1 MGVSVSDPCT
11 REFAVAA
18 PGAALTIDLDRAG
31 SVHTSSTETSM
42 RRSLVVSL
50 AMLALVNAPAVA
62 QTCLGLASYSSGNM
76 QVSGNGQFAEGANR
90 FGAGFNYGLP
100 ASVFAGA
107 QISTTSFDGADASSL
122 GIGANVGYQ
131 LSLGK
136 AANIHVCPTASL
148 ELGMGPDDDALGINA
163 SSRAANVGFSL
174 GTTMG
179 ASPRMQIVP
188 SAGLGLAYLKLK
200 VEDATTTSELSDTY
214 GQARLGVGFIF
225 NQQIA
230 VRPSIDIPLGLDNS
244 DPTFGLTVAYS
255 FGSKPAPARK
265 R

>member
-1 MGVSVSDPCT
+1 
-11 REFAVAA
+11 
-18 PGAALTIDLDRAG
+18 
-31 SVHTSSTETSM
+31 M
-42 RRSLVVSL
+42 RRMLVAS
-50 AMLALVNAPAVA
+50 LALVAVINAPAAA
-62 QTCLGLASYSSGNM
+62 QTCLGLASFSHGNM
-76 QVSGNGQFAEGANR
+76 QVSGNGQFNDGSNR

-131 LSLGK
+131 MTVGK
-136 AANIHVCPTASL
+136 AANIHVCPVASL
-148 ELGMGPDDDALGINA
+148 ELGMGPDDDAAGIDA
-163 SSRAANVGFSL
+163 SSRNANIGFSL

-179 ASPRMQIVP
+179 STPRMQIVP
-188 SAGLGLAYLKLK
+188 TAGLGLAYTKLSL
-200 VEDATTTSELSDTY
+200 DDGAATTDVSETY

-244 DPTFGLTVAYS
+244 DPTFGVTVAYS

>member
-1 MGVSVSDPCT
+1 
-11 REFAVAA
+11 
-18 PGAALTIDLDRAG
+18 
-31 SVHTSSTETSM
+31 M

-50 AMLALVNAPAVA
+50 ALLAMVESPAVA
-62 QTCLGLASYSSGNM
+62 QTCLGLASFSTGNM
-76 QVSGNGQFAEGANR
+76 QVSGNGQFTNGSNR

-107 QISTTSFDGADASSL
+107 QISTTSFDGASSSSL
-122 GIGANVGYQ
+122 GVGANVGYQ
-131 LSLGK
+131 MSVGK

-148 ELGMGPDDDALGINA
+148 ELGNGPDATGING
-163 SSRAANVGFSL
+163 SSRAANVGFSM

-179 ASPRMQIVP
+179 ANPRMKILP
-188 SAGLGLAYLKLK
+188 TAGLGLAYSKLKL
-200 VEDATTTSELSDTY
+200 DDGTTTTELSDTY

-230 VRPSIDIPLGLDNS
+230 VRPSVDIPLGLQNS

-255 FGSKPAPARK
+255 FGSSSRPAPARK

>member
-1 MGVSVSDPCT
+1 
-11 REFAVAA
+11 
-18 PGAALTIDLDRAG
+18 
-31 SVHTSSTETSM
+31 M
-42 RRSLVVSL
+42 RRTLVASL
-50 AMLALVNAPAVA
+50 ALIAVVNAPAAA
-62 QTCLGLASYSSGNM
+62 QTCLGLASFSQGSM
-76 QVSGNGQFAEGANR
+76 QVSGNGQFSDGANR

-100 ASVFAGA
+100 ASVFGGA

-131 LSLGK
+131 LSMGK

-148 ELGMGPDDDALGINA
+148 ELGMGPDDDALGLNA
-163 SSRAANVGFSL
+163 SSRAANLGFSV

-179 ASPRMQIVP
+179 STPRMQIIP
-188 SAGLGLAYLKLK
+188 TAGLGLAYLK
-200 VEDATTTSELSDTY
+200 VSVDNGTTTSELSDTY
-214 GQARLGVGFIF
+214 AQARLGVGFLF

-230 VRPSIDIPLGLDNS
+230 VRPSVDIPLGLDNS

>member
-1 MGVSVSDPCT
+1 
-11 REFAVAA
+11 
-18 PGAALTIDLDRAG
+18 
-31 SVHTSSTETSM
+31 M

-50 AMLALVNAPAVA
+50 ALLAMVESPAVA
-62 QTCLGLASYSSGNM
+62 QTCLGLASFSSGNM
-76 QVSGNGQFAEGANR
+76 QVSGNGQFTDGANR
-90 FGAGFNYGLP
+90 FGAGFTYGLP

-107 QISTTSFDGADASSL
+107 QISTTSFDGAPSSSL

-131 LSLGK
+131 MSVGK
-136 AANIHVCPTASL
+136 ASNIHVCPTASL
-148 ELGMGPDDDALGINA
+148 ELGMGPDDDANSINA
-163 SSRAANVGFSL
+163 SSRSANVGFSL

-179 ASPRMQIVP
+179 ANPRMKILP
-188 SAGLGLAYLKLK
+188 TAGLGLAYTKLKL
-200 VEDATTTSELSDTY
+200 EDPTSTLEVSDTY

-230 VRPSIDIPLGLDNS
+230 VRPSIDIPLGLQGS

>member
-1 MGVSVSDPCT
+1 
-11 REFAVAA
+11 
-18 PGAALTIDLDRAG
+18 
-31 SVHTSSTETSM
+31 M

-50 AMLALVNAPAVA
+50 ALLAMVWSPAVA
-62 QTCLGLASYSSGNM
+62 QTCLGLASFSQGHM
-76 QVSGNGQFAEGANR
+76 QVSGNGQFTEGSNR

-100 ASVFAGA
+100 ASVFGGA

-136 AANIHVCPTASL
+136 AANVHVCPVASL
-148 ELGMGPDDDALGINA
+148 ELGMGPDDDALGIDA

-179 ASPRMQIVP
+179 ANPRMKIIP
-188 SAGLGLAYLKLK
+188 TAGLGLAYSKLKL
-200 VEDATTTSELSDTY
+200 DDGTTTTELSDTY
-214 GQARLGVGFIF
+214 GQARLGVGILF

-230 VRPSIDIPLGLDNS
+230 VRPSVDIPLGLDNS
-244 DPTFGLTVAYS
+244 NPTFGLTVAYS
-255 FGSKPAPARK
+255 FGSKPAPAR
-265 R
+265 RR

>member
-1 MGVSVSDPCT
+1 
-11 REFAVAA
+11 
-18 PGAALTIDLDRAG
+18 
-31 SVHTSSTETSM
+31 M
-42 RRSLVVSL
+42 RRSIVVSL
-50 AMLALVNAPAVA
+50 ALLAIGNAPAVA
-62 QTCLGLASYSSGNM
+62 QTCQGLASFSHGKM
-76 QVSGNGQFAEGANR
+76 QVSANGQFADGSNR
-90 FGAGFNYGLP
+90 FGGGFNYGLP

-107 QISTTSFDGADASSL
+107 QISTTSYDGAPSNSL

-131 LSLGK
+131 MSVGK
-136 AANIHVCPTASL
+136 AANIHVCPVASL
-148 ELGMGPDDDALGINA
+148 ELGMGPDDDVLGIDA

-179 ASPRMQIVP
+179 STPRMQIIP
-188 SAGLGLAYLKLK
+188 TAGLGLAYSKLSL
-200 VEDATTTSELSDTY
+200 DDGTTTTELSDTY

-230 VRPSIDIPLGLDNS
+230 VRPSVDIPLGLDNS

>member
-1 MGVSVSDPCT
+1 
-11 REFAVAA
+11 
-18 PGAALTIDLDRAG
+18 
-31 SVHTSSTETSM
+31 M
-42 RRSLVVSL
+42 RRTLVASL
-50 AMLALVNAPAVA
+50 ALIAVVNAPAAA
-62 QTCLGLASYSSGNM
+62 QTCLGLASFSQGKM
-76 QVSGNGQFAEGANR
+76 QVSGNGQFASGANR

-107 QISTTSFDGADASSL
+107 QVSTTSYDGAPSSSL

-131 LSLGK
+131 MSVGK
-136 AANIHVCPTASL
+136 ASNIHVCPTASL
-148 ELGMGPDDDALGINA
+148 ELGMGPDDDANGINA
-163 SSRAANVGFSL
+163 SSRSANVGFSL
-174 GTTMG
+174 GTMMG
-179 ASPRMQIVP
+179 ATPRMRIVP
-188 SAGLGLAYLKLK
+188 TAGLGLAYSKLKL
-200 VEDATTTSELSDTY
+200 EETGNPTTEISDTY

>member
-1 MGVSVSDPCT
+1 
-11 REFAVAA
+11 
-18 PGAALTIDLDRAG
+18 
-31 SVHTSSTETSM
+31 M
-42 RRSLVVSL
+42 RRTLVAS
-50 AMLALVNAPAVA
+50 LALVAVINAPAAA
-62 QTCLGLASYSSGNM
+62 QTCLGLASFSHGKM
-76 QVSGNGQFAEGANR
+76 QVAGNGQFSDGSNR

-100 ASVFAGA
+100 AGLFAGA
-107 QISTTSFDGADASSL
+107 QVSTTSFDGADASSL

-131 LSLGK
+131 MTVGK

-148 ELGMGPDDDALGINA
+148 ELGMGPDDDAAGINA

-179 ASPRMQIVP
+179 STPRMQIVP
-188 SAGLGLAYLKLK
+188 TAGLGLAYAKLSL
-200 VEDATTTSELSDTY
+200 DDGTATTELSDTY

-225 NQQIA
+225 NQQIS
-230 VRPSIDIPLGLDNS
+230 VRPSVDIPLGLDNS
-244 DPTFGLTVAYS
+244 DPTFGLSVAYS

>member
-1 MGVSVSDPCT
+1 
-11 REFAVAA
+11 
-18 PGAALTIDLDRAG
+18 
-31 SVHTSSTETSM
+31 M

-50 AMLALVNAPAVA
+50 ALLAIVRSPAVA
-62 QTCLGLASYSSGNM
+62 QTCLGLASFTHGNM
-76 QVSGNGQFAEGANR
+76 QASGNGQFSDGMNR
-90 FGAGFNYGLP
+90 FGAGFTYGLP

-107 QISTTSFDGADASSL
+107 QISTTSFDGAPSSSL

-136 AANIHVCPTASL
+136 AANIAVCPTASF
-148 ELGMGPDDDALGINA
+148 EIGMGPDDDALGIN
-163 SSRAANVGFSL
+163 VGFSL

-179 ASPRMQIVP
+179 STPRMQIIP
-188 SAGLGLAYLKLK
+188 SAGLGLAYTKLKL
-200 VEDATTTSELSDTY
+200 DDGTTTTELSDTY

-230 VRPSIDIPLGLDNS
+230 VRPSVDIPLGLDNS

-255 FGSKPAPARK
+255 FGSKPAPAR
-265 R
+265 RR

>member
-1 MGVSVSDPCT
+1 
-11 REFAVAA
+11 
-18 PGAALTIDLDRAG
+18 
-31 SVHTSSTETSM
+31 M

-50 AMLALVNAPAVA
+50 ALLAMVESPAVA
-62 QTCLGLASYSSGNM
+62 QTCLVLASFSHGNM
-76 QVSGNGQFAEGANR
+76 QASGNGQFSDGMNR
-90 FGAGFNYGLP
+90 FGAGFTYGLP

-107 QISTTSFDGADASSL
+107 QISTTSFDGAPSSSL

-136 AANIHVCPTASL
+136 AANIAVCPTASF
-148 ELGMGPDDDALGINA
+148 EVGMGPDDDALGING
-163 SSRAANVGFSL
+163 SSNNANVGFSL

-179 ASPRMQIVP
+179 STPRMRIIP
-188 SAGLGLAYLKLK
+188 SAGLGLAYTKLKL
-200 VEDATTTSELSDTY
+200 DDGTTTTELSDTY

-230 VRPSIDIPLGLDNS
+230 VRPSVDIPLGLDNS

-255 FGSKPAPARK
+255 FGSKPAPSRK

>member
-1 MGVSVSDPCT
+1 
-11 REFAVAA
+11 
-18 PGAALTIDLDRAG
+18 
-31 SVHTSSTETSM
+31 M

-50 AMLALVNAPAVA
+50 ALLAMVESPAVA
-62 QTCLGLASYSSGNM
+62 QTCLGLASYSHGKM
-76 QVSGNGQFAEGANR
+76 QVSGNGQFSDGMKR
-90 FGAGFNYGLP
+90 FGAGVNYGLP

-107 QISTTSFDGADASSL
+107 QISTTSFDGAPSSSI
-122 GIGANVGYQ
+122 GVGANVGYQ
-131 LSLGK
+131 LALGK

-148 ELGMGPDDDALGINA
+148 ELGMGPDDDAAGLDG
-163 SSRAANVGFSL
+163 SSRSANLGFSL

-179 ASPRMQIVP
+179 STPRMQIIP
-188 SAGLGLAYLKLK
+188 TAGLGLAYTKLKL
-200 VEDATTTSELSDTY
+200 DDGTTTAEASETY

-244 DPTFGLTVAYS
+244 DPTFGLSVAYS
-255 FGSKPAPARK
+255 FGSKSASARK

>member
-1 MGVSVSDPCT
+1 
-11 REFAVAA
+11 
-18 PGAALTIDLDRAG
+18 
-31 SVHTSSTETSM
+31 M
-42 RRSLVVSL
+42 RRTLVAS
-50 AMLALVNAPAVA
+50 LALVAVINAPAAA
-62 QTCLGLASYSSGNM
+62 QTCLGLASFSHGKM
-76 QVSGNGQFAEGANR
+76 QVAGNGQFSDGSNR

-100 ASVFAGA
+100 AGVFAGA
-107 QISTTSFDGADASSL
+107 QVSTTSFDGADASSL

-131 LSLGK
+131 MTVGK

-148 ELGMGPDDDALGINA
+148 ELGMGPDDDAAGINA

-179 ASPRMQIVP
+179 STPRMQIVP
-188 SAGLGLAYLKLK
+188 TAGLGLAYAKLSL
-200 VEDATTTSELSDTY
+200 DDGTATTELSDTY

-230 VRPSIDIPLGLDNS
+230 VRPSVDIPLGLDNS

>member
-1 MGVSVSDPCT
+1 
-11 REFAVAA
+11 
-18 PGAALTIDLDRAG
+18 
-31 SVHTSSTETSM
+31 M
-42 RRSLVVSL
+42 RRTLVASL
-50 AMLALVNAPAVA
+50 ALIAVVNAPAAA
-62 QTCLGLASYSSGNM
+62 QTCLGLASFSQGSM
-76 QVSGNGQFAEGANR
+76 QVSGNGQFSDGSNR

-100 ASVFAGA
+100 ASVFGGA

-131 LSLGK
+131 LSMGK

-148 ELGMGPDDDALGINA
+148 EMGMGPDDDAAGVDR
-163 SSRAANVGFSL
+163 SSRAANVGFSV

-179 ASPRMQIVP
+179 ATP
-188 SAGLGLAYLKLK
+188 SMRIIPTAGLGLAYLKGS
-200 VEDATTTSELSDTY
+200 VDDGTTTSDASETY
-214 GQARLGVGFIF
+214 AQARLGVGFLF